1 MNFKSVLCPELFGG
15 EAYYH
20 DDLGRPYRFCRY
32 GERCTYAHPG
42 DFVRIS
48 SRKAYEEKVIPAMM
62 RTELLEDGL
71 ELPEDSYRPGFA
83 SLAI

>member
-1 MNFKSVLCPELFGG
+1 MTELFGG

-48 SRKAYEEKVIPAMM
+48 SRKAYEVKQKIILPAAPIFEAPANHDHHENSSF
-62 RTELLEDGL
+62 RKRSS
-71 ELPEDSYRPGFA
+71 LP
-83 SLAI
+83 